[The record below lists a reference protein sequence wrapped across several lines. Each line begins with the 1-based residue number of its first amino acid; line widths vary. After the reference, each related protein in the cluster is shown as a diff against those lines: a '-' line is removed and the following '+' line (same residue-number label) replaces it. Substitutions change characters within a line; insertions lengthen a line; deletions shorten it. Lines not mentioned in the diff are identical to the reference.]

1 MLITR
6 VPTVL
11 IARVS
16 TVHGFY
22 SALSAVLDDSLRWHR
37 CSQQIPFQ
45 VSSDLTFS
53 KMTHLIGMLI
63 PGPPQHGDADP
74 EAAAEPAAAP
84 AKAVTETTRF
94 ETRPTVAAPAPP
106 RAPPRPRSS
115 TSRCS
120 TTLRA
125 SPSRSAPRPPPR
137 PPPRG
142 PPGCRGRGAS
152 TCPGSVTGAVP
163 IVQLRQ
169 SAMAASYTPL
179 NGHPCP

>member
-84 AKAVTETTRF
+84 AEAVTETTRF
-94 ETRPTVAAPAPP
+94 ETRPAVAAP
-106 RAPPRPRSS
+106 RPAESS
-115 TSRCS
+115 
-120 TTLRA
+120 A
-125 SPSRSAPRPPPR
+125 
-137 PPPRG
+137 
-142 PPGCRGRGAS
+142 
-152 TCPGSVTGAVP
+152 
-163 IVQLRQ
+163 
-169 SAMAASYTPL
+169 
-179 NGHPCP
+179 